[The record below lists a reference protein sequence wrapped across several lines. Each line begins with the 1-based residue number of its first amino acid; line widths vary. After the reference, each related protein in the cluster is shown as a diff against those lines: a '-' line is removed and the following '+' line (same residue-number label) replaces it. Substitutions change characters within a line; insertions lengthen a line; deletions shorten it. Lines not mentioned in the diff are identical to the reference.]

1 MNNIVKGIDSKGI
14 ATSTNAQHSFNK
26 ERNIV
31 NRITCLIW
39 QVDEKHLFTH
49 MAR

>member
-1 MNNIVKGIDSKGI
+1 MNNIVKGFDNKGI

-39 QVDEKHLFTH
+39 HVDEQ
-49 MAR
+49 